1 MFRITFLCFAI
12 LISISSNAQEDF
24 KVDLDSVTTFEKAKK
39 YLETFD
45 NRQNKIITFN
55 EEKHKTRFAKEIF
68 KLSNGGT
75 KVVENE
81 IENVH
86 YKVIEKN
93 DVIYYRVH
101 YIFLDGDKMSMR
113 DIDILRPKL
122 VKQIERGVPFKDL
135 AIQYS
140 MDTNRKRGGDSGWI
154 THGDMLPEFE
164 EHVLND
170 DHKLDD
176 IFLVNVESNKW
187 YFVVKKTYDK
197 KKIQEV
203 KVLRVVEPKR

>member
-1 MFRITFLCFAI
+1 MSRITSFFFFL
-12 LISISSNAQEDF
+12 LISLSLSAQNDF
-24 KVDLDSVTTFEKAKK
+24 IVELDSVTTFEKAQK
-39 YLETFD
+39 YLEKYD
-45 NRQNKIITFN
+45 NRKNKIITFN

-68 KLSNGGT
+68 DLRKGGT
-75 KVVENE
+75 KVVKNDVEH
-81 IENVH
+81 IH
-86 YKVIEKN
+86 YKVVKKI
-93 DVIYYRVH
+93 DVVYYRVH

-122 VKQIERGVPFKDL
+122 VNDIKQGIPFNQL
-135 AIQYS
+135 ARRYS

-176 IFLVNVESNKW
+176 VFMVNVESNKW

-197 KKIQEV
+197 KKIREV
-203 KVLRVVEPKR
+203 KVLRVVEPIR